1 MYMKR
6 RGPRNPVAIAL
17 YVNAAILL
25 VILGVLLGRDSTPML
40 TPAALAQAV
49 QGGAGQPALS
59 GGAGV
64 FIAPAQFS
72 TTVWGVYLLDVD
84 QQTIC
89 AYSISGNPPQLRLTA
104 ARNFRYDRR
113 LGNYNIAGPS
123 ALEVKELLE
132 KEQADTRTGEAPTTK

>member
-1 MYMKR
+1 MMR
-6 RGPRNPVAIAL
+6 RRRRNPVAIAL

-25 VILGVLLGRDSTPML
+25 LILGVLLGRSDSTPPVL
-40 TPAALAQAV
+40 SSAALAQA
-49 QGGAGQPALS
+49 QPAIA

-72 TTVWGVYLLDVD
+72 SNVWGVYLLDVD

-89 AYSISGNPPQLRLTA
+89 AYTVSGSPPQLRLTA
-104 ARNFRYDRR
+104 ARNFRYDRK

-123 ALEVKELLE
+123 ANEVKELLE
-132 KEQADTRTGEAPTTK
+132 KEQAETRTGEAAPAAPK

>member
-1 MYMKR
+1 MTEACR
-6 RGPRNPVAIAL
+6 RNPVAIAL

-25 VILGVLLGRDSTPML
+25 VILGVLLARDNSPTL
-40 TPAALAQAV
+40 TPAAFAQA
-49 QGGAGQPALS
+49 QPAIA

-72 TTVWGVYLLDVD
+72 SNVWGVYLLDVD

-89 AYSISGNPPQLRLTA
+89 AYTVSGSPPQLRLTA
-104 ARNFRYDRR
+104 ARNFRYDRK

-123 ALEVKELLE
+123 ANEVKELVE
-132 KEQADTRTGEAPTTK
+132 KEQAEMRTGE

>member
-1 MYMKR
+1 MIR
-6 RGPRNPVAIAL
+6 RRRRNPVAIAL

-25 VILGVLLGRDSTPML
+25 VILGVLLATRNDSTFTL
-40 TPAALAQAV
+40 TPSALAQA
-49 QGGAGQPALS
+49 QPAIA

-72 TTVWGVYLLDVD
+72 SNVWGVYLLDVD

-89 AYSISGNPPQLRLTA
+89 AYTVSGSPPQLRLTA
-104 ARNFRYDRR
+104 ARNFRYDRK

-123 ALEVKELLE
+123 ANEVKEMLE
-132 KEQADTRTGEAPTTK
+132 KEQNETRGAEAPPK

>member
-1 MYMKR
+1 MTEAR
-6 RGPRNPVAIAL
+6 RRNPVAIAL

-25 VILGVLLGRDSTPML
+25 VILGVLLARDHSPPVL
-40 TPAALAQAV
+40 TSAALAQA
-49 QGGAGQPALS
+49 QPAIA

-72 TTVWGVYLLDVD
+72 SNIWGVYLLDVD

-89 AYSISGNPPQLRLTA
+89 AYSVSGNPPQLRLMA

-132 KEQADTRTGEAPTTK
+132 KEQAETRTGETPPATPK

>member
-1 MYMKR
+1 
-6 RGPRNPVAIAL
+6 VAIAL

-25 VILGVLLGRDSTPML
+25 LILGVLLGRSDSTSL
-40 TPAALAQAV
+40 VLSSAALAQA
-49 QGGAGQPALS
+49 QPAIA

-72 TTVWGVYLLDVD
+72 SNVWGVYLLDVD

-89 AYSISGNPPQLRLTA
+89 AYTVSGSPPQLRLTA
-104 ARNFRYDRR
+104 ARNFRYDRK

-123 ALEVKELLE
+123 ANEVKELLE
-132 KEQADTRTGEAPTTK
+132 KEQAETRTGEAAPAAPK